1 MWLKNKNKLNMTYN
15 DNIEDPNYS
24 IISPYNFFVGGDYA
38 RVIILLYILF
48 SFLLNL
54 LIIIAIIIS

>member
-1 MWLKNKNKLNMTYN
+1 MTYN
-15 DNIEDPNYS
+15 DNISDPDYS
-24 IISPYNFFVGGDYA
+24 IFNAYNFFIAGDYS

-54 LIIIAIIIS
+54 LIIISINISKKNYLLFLK